1 MDGEY
6 RYEYEYVQ
14 PFEERLADLRAQAK
28 WKPLDPKARG
38 RHKTFSGAVDSA
50 FAELLVE
57 HNDFF
62 DSLVDHWRA
71 LFPKLPAVPGRYE
84 DGMIFVYVRS
94 AAAGYVVR
102 PQLRKIAAALAKL
115 PGAPQK
121 IDLRMEIHA
130 Q

>member
-14 PFEERLADLRAQAK
+14 PFEERLADLRAQSK
-28 WKPLDPKARG
+28 WRPIDPEARG
-38 RHKTFSGAVDSA
+38 RHNALSSALDSA
-50 FAELLVE
+50 FAELQIE

-62 DSLVDHWRA
+62 DSLVDRWRE

-84 DGMIFVYVRS
+84 DGMIFIYVRS
-94 AAAGYVVR
+94 AAAGFVVR
-102 PQLRKIAAALAKL
+102 PQLRRIAGVLAKL
-115 PGAPQK
+115 PDAPKK